1 MKSKFNSYT
10 FYVDSTQQTI
20 NFDSLDEVNE
30 YVCDMTGVSQN
41 QVVIVDD
48 VITSG
53 KTVKEVIHAV
63 KDHGGEP
70 IAVTVLIDKSGL
82 SEIEEVPIESL
93 IKVVRL

>member
-10 FYVDSTQQTI
+10 LYVDSTRQTI

-48 VITSG
+48 VEEKGHSNVSINDKFG
-53 KTVKEVIHAV
+53 DKMR
-63 KDHGGEP
+63 
-70 IAVTVLIDKSGL
+70 VLGFVYGS
-82 SEIEEVPIESL
+82 
-93 IKVVRL
+93 RL